1 MRRCAGAS
9 GGTHF
14 LPHPLGF
21 HSKYL
26 MLRFR
31 ARARWTLA
39 AALFAIGL
47 ALTAPL
53 HKQLEAQDT
62 VPVAHGLPPMEIHGF
77 IQVYYRSGD
86 PLTKD
91 GYRLRKADLK
101 FSGDVS
107 PNIRWRVGFDAA
119 KALQLT
125 KTAAEI
131 NDTLALLDV
140 AVDQRTR
147 ILQDAALTWIANR
160 YLAIDVGQQI
170 VPLSLEGTISTSK
183 VETIERTM
191 FIVERSRATGLGD
204 VRDIG
209 VSANGTSPQGVEYHI
224 GMFNEPGE
232 TAGTIDANDQKSV
245 VGRLVYHPL
254 FFPHLS
260 IGGSAGFEG
269 GARPARRERGGT
281 EVEFR
286 NPSITLRAETMAAR
300 DGDLRRFGWYSLG
313 AVRPTDALQ
322 LVARYDS
329 WDRDRTH
336 EASIFDAYERQVSVG
351 ASYLI
356 DGTSAKIAFN
366 LVRQTFP
373 NVNNV
378 TDGTFALIAF
388 QGLW

>member
-1 MRRCAGAS
+1 MRRCIPRKAI
-9 GGTHF
+9 
-14 LPHPLGF
+14 PRPPLGLF
-21 HSKYL
+21 SNNS

-31 ARARWTLA
+31 ARALWTLA
-39 AALFAIGL
+39 AVILGA
-47 ALTAPL
+47 APL
-53 HKQLEAQDT
+53 QRQLEAQDT
-62 VPVAHGLPPMEIHGF
+62 VPIAHGLPPMEIHGF

-101 FSGDVS
+101 FSGLVS

-119 KALQLT
+119 KVLQLT
-125 KTAAEI
+125 KTSAPI

-140 AVDQRTR
+140 ALDQRTR
-147 ILQDAALTWIANR
+147 ILQDAALTWTPNR
-160 YLAIDVGQQI
+160 YVAVDIGQQI

-209 VSANGTSPQGVEYHI
+209 VSANGTLPQGLEYHV
-224 GMFNEPGE
+224 GMFNETGE
-232 TAGTIDANDQKSV
+232 SAGTIDANDQKAFI
-245 VGRLVYHPL
+245 GRFAYHPL

-269 GARPARRERGGT
+269 GARLSRRERGGT
-281 EVEFR
+281 EVEFK
-286 NPSITLRAETMAAR
+286 NPLLTLRAETMAAR
-300 DGDLRRFGWYSLG
+300 DGDLRRFGWYSLA

-322 LVARYDS
+322 FVARYDS
-329 WDRDRTH
+329 WDKDRTH
-336 EASIFDAYERQVSVG
+336 ETSVFDAYERQVSVG

-366 LVRQTFP
+366 IVRQTFP

>member
-1 MRRCAGAS
+1 VHPAERS
-9 GGTHF
+9 PSTS
-14 LPHPLGF
+14 PLGF
-21 HSKYL
+21 LPNNL

-31 ARARWTLA
+31 ARAHWALA
-39 AALFAIGL
+39 AIL
-47 ALTAPL
+47 AVGAPPRE
-53 HKQLEAQDT
+53 QLEAQDT
-62 VPVAHGLPPMEIHGF
+62 VPIARGLPPTELHGF
-77 IQVYYRSGD
+77 IQVYYRGGD

-101 FSGDVS
+101 FSGSVS

-119 KALQLT
+119 KVLQLT
-125 KTAAEI
+125 KTSAPI

-140 AVDQRTR
+140 ALDQRTR
-147 ILQDAALTWIANR
+147 ILQDAALTWLANR
-160 YLAIDVGQQI
+160 YVALDIGQQI

-209 VSANGTSPQGVEYHI
+209 VSANGTLPQGLEYHV
-224 GMFNEPGE
+224 GLFNETGE
-232 TAGTIDANDQKSV
+232 SAGTIDANDQKAFI
-245 VGRLVYHPL
+245 GRFVYHPA

-260 IGGSAGFEG
+260 IGGSGGFEG
-269 GARPARRERGGT
+269 GARLSRRERGGT
-281 EVEFR
+281 EVEFK
-286 NPSITLRAETMAAR
+286 NPLITLRAETMAAR
-300 DGDLRRFGWYSLG
+300 DGDLRRFGWYNL
-313 AVRPTDALQ
+313 AAIRPTDVLQ
-322 LVARYDS
+322 FVARYDS
-329 WDRDRTH
+329 WDKDRTH
-336 EASIFDAYERQVSVG
+336 ETSVFDAYERQVSVG

-366 LVRQTFP
+366 IVRQTFP

-378 TDGTFALIAF
+378 ADGTFALIAF

>member
-1 MRRCAGAS
+1 MRRCIPRKQS
-9 GGTHF
+9 
-14 LPHPLGF
+14 LVPPLGLF
-21 HSKYL
+21 SNNL

-31 ARARWTLA
+31 ARALWTLA
-39 AALFAIGL
+39 AVILGA
-47 ALTAPL
+47 APL
-53 HKQLEAQDT
+53 QKQLEAQDT
-62 VPVAHGLPPMEIHGF
+62 VPIAHGLPPMEIHGF

-101 FSGDVS
+101 FSGQVS

-119 KALQLT
+119 KVLQLT
-125 KTAAEI
+125 KTSAPI

-140 AVDQRTR
+140 ALDQRTR
-147 ILQDAALTWIANR
+147 ILQDAALTWTPNR
-160 YLAIDVGQQI
+160 YLAVDIGQQI

-209 VSANGTSPQGVEYHI
+209 VSANGTLPQGLEYHV
-224 GMFNEPGE
+224 GMFNETGE
-232 TAGTIDANDQKSV
+232 SAGTIDANDQKAFI
-245 VGRLVYHPL
+245 GRFAYHPL

-260 IGGSAGFEG
+260 IGGSGAFEG
-269 GARPARRERGGT
+269 GARLSRRERGGT
-281 EVEFR
+281 EIEFR
-286 NPSITLRAETMAAR
+286 NPLLTLRAETMAAR
-300 DGDLRRFGWYSLG
+300 DGDLRRFGWYSL
-313 AVRPTDALQ
+313 AAIRPTDVLQ
-322 LVARYDS
+322 FVARYDS
-329 WDRDRTH
+329 WDKDRTH
-336 EASIFDAYERQVSVG
+336 ETSVFDAYERQVSVG

-366 LVRQTFP
+366 IVRQTFP

>member
-1 MRRCAGAS
+1 
-9 GGTHF
+9 
-14 LPHPLGF
+14 
-21 HSKYL
+21 

-31 ARARWTLA
+31 ARALRTLA
-39 AALFAIGL
+39 AVFVAVG
-47 ALTAPL
+47 APVQ
-53 HKQLEAQDT
+53 KQLGAQDT
-62 VPVAHGLPPMEIHGF
+62 VPIARGLPPMEIHGF
-77 IQVYYRSGD
+77 IQVYYRTGD
-86 PLTKD
+86 PLTND

-101 FSGDVS
+101 FSGQVS
-107 PNIRWRVGFDAA
+107 PSIRWRVGFDAA

-125 KTAAEI
+125 KTSESI

-140 AVDQRTR
+140 ALDQRSR
-147 ILQDAALTWIANR
+147 ILQDAALTWYPSR
-160 YLAIDVGQQI
+160 YLAVDIGQQI

-209 VSANGTSPQGVEYHI
+209 VSANGNTPVGIEYHI
-224 GMFNEPGE
+224 GMFNEAGE
-232 TAGTIDANDQKSV
+232 SAGTIDANDQKSLI
-245 VGRLVYHPL
+245 GRIAYHPP
-254 FFPHLS
+254 FFPYLS
-260 IGGSAGFEG
+260 IGGSGGFEG
-269 GARPARRERGGT
+269 GARLSRRERGGT

-286 NPSITLRAETMAAR
+286 NPSVTLRAETMAAR
-300 DGDLRRFGWYSLG
+300 DGDLRRFGWYTLG
-313 AVRPTDALQ
+313 ALRPTTALQ
-322 LVARYDS
+322 FVARYDS
-329 WDRDRTH
+329 WDKDRTH
-336 EASIFDAYERQVSVG
+336 ETSIVDAYERQVSVG

-366 LVRQTFP
+366 IVRQTFP

>member
-1 MRRCAGAS
+1 
-9 GGTHF
+9 
-14 LPHPLGF
+14 
-21 HSKYL
+21 

-31 ARARWTLA
+31 ARALWTLA
-39 AALFAIGL
+39 AVIL
-47 ALTAPL
+47 AVGAPL
-53 HKQLEAQDT
+53 PEQLEAQDT
-62 VPVAHGLPPMEIHGF
+62 GPIAHGLPPMEIHGF

-101 FSGDVS
+101 FSGQVS

-119 KALQLT
+119 KVLQLS
-125 KTAAEI
+125 KTSGLI
-131 NDTLALLDV
+131 DDTLALFDV
-140 AVDQRTR
+140 AADQRTR
-147 ILQDAALTWIANR
+147 MLQDAALTWIANP
-160 YLAIDVGQQI
+160 YLAVDIGQQI

-183 VETIERTM
+183 VETVERTL
-191 FIVERSRATGLGD
+191 FITERSRATGLGD
-204 VRDIG
+204 VREIG
-209 VSANGTSPQGVEYHI
+209 ISANGTTPQGIEYHI
-224 GMFNEPGE
+224 GTFNETGE
-232 TAGTIDANDQKSV
+232 SAGTTDLNDQKSII
-245 VGRLVYHPL
+245 GRIVYHPL
-254 FFPHLS
+254 FFRHLS
-260 IGGSAGFEG
+260 IGGSGGFEG
-269 GARPARRERGGT
+269 GAREVRRERGGT
-281 EVEFR
+281 EVEFK
-286 NPSITLRAETMAAR
+286 NPLVTLRTETMAAR

-313 AVRPTDALQ
+313 ALRPTGTLQ
-322 LVARYDS
+322 FVARYDS

-336 EASIFDAYERQVSVG
+336 ETSLTNAYERQVSVG

>member
-1 MRRCAGAS
+1 
-9 GGTHF
+9 
-14 LPHPLGF
+14 
-21 HSKYL
+21 

-31 ARARWTLA
+31 ARALWTLA
-39 AALFAIGL
+39 AVILGA
-47 ALTAPL
+47 APL
-53 HKQLEAQDT
+53 QEQLEAQDT
-62 VPVAHGLPPMEIHGF
+62 VPIAHGLPPMEIHGF

-101 FSGDVS
+101 FSGQVS

-119 KALQLT
+119 KVLQLT
-125 KTAAEI
+125 KTSAPI

-140 AVDQRTR
+140 ALDQRTR
-147 ILQDAALTWIANR
+147 ILQDAALTWTPNR
-160 YLAIDVGQQI
+160 YVAVDIGQQI

-191 FIVERSRATGLGD
+191 FIVERSRAIGPGD

-209 VSANGTSPQGVEYHI
+209 VSANGTLPQGFEYHV
-224 GMFNEPGE
+224 GMFNETGE
-232 TAGTIDANDQKSV
+232 SAGTIDANDQKAFI
-245 VGRLVYHPL
+245 GRFAYHPL
-254 FFPHLS
+254 FFPHFS

-269 GARPARRERGGT
+269 GARVSRRERGGT
-281 EVEFR
+281 ELEFK
-286 NPSITLRAETMAAR
+286 NPLLTLRAETMAAR

-313 AVRPTDALQ
+313 AIRPTDVLQ
-322 LVARYDS
+322 FVARYDS
-329 WDRDRTH
+329 WDKDRTH
-336 EASIFDAYERQVSVG
+336 ESSVFDAYERQVSVG
-351 ASYLI
+351 VSYLI

-366 LVRQTFP
+366 IVRQTFP

>member
-1 MRRCAGAS
+1 
-9 GGTHF
+9 
-14 LPHPLGF
+14 
-21 HSKYL
+21 

-31 ARARWTLA
+31 ARALGTLA
-39 AALFAIGL
+39 AVTFVIG
-47 ALTAPL
+47 APL
-53 HKQLEAQDT
+53 QKQLAAQDT
-62 VPVAHGLPPMEIHGF
+62 VPIAHGLPPMEIHGF
-77 IQVYYRSGD
+77 IQVYYRTGD

-91 GYRLRKADLK
+91 GYRLRKTDLK
-101 FSGDVS
+101 FSGQVS

-119 KALQLT
+119 KALQLN
-125 KTAAEI
+125 KTSAPI

-140 AVDQRTR
+140 ALDQRTR
-147 ILQDAALTWIANR
+147 ILQDAALTWIPNR
-160 YLAIDVGQQI
+160 YLAVDIGQQI

-209 VSANGTSPQGVEYHI
+209 VSANGTLPQGLEYHV
-224 GMFNEPGE
+224 GMFNETGE
-232 TAGTIDANDQKSV
+232 SAGTIDANDQKAII
-245 VGRLVYHPL
+245 GRLVYHPPFL
-254 FFPHLS
+254 PRIS
-260 IGGSAGFEG
+260 IGGSGGFEA
-269 GARPARRERGGT
+269 GARLSRRERGGT

-286 NPSITLRAETMAAR
+286 NPLVTLRAETMAAR
-300 DGDLRRFGWYSLG
+300 DGDLRRLGWYTLG
-313 AVRPTDALQ
+313 AIRPTTELQ
-322 LVARYDS
+322 FVARFDA
-329 WDRDRTH
+329 WDKDRTH
-336 EASIFDAYERQVSVG
+336 ETSLFDAYERQVSVG

-366 LVRQTFP
+366 IVRQTFP